1 MGNIF
6 GMGTTMNFLHL
17 LRQYLAGRHAPSTAG
32 LEAPLLSEP
41 EEHDADASVAPVA
54 FDQVER
60 LNGSGASLETLLE
73 MNRVQGW

>member
-1 MGNIF
+1 
-6 GMGTTMNFLHL
+6 MNFLHR
-17 LRQYLAGRHAPSTAG
+17 LRQRLTGRLAQSTAG
-32 LEAPLLSEP
+32 P
-41 EEHDADASVAPVA
+41 ERPQISDQDADISAAPVA

>member
-1 MGNIF
+1 
-6 GMGTTMNFLHL
+6 MNFLHR
-17 LRQYLAGRHAPSTAG
+17 LRQCLTGRLAQGTVVVPERPQ
-32 LEAPLLSEP
+32 LSEQG
-41 EEHDADASVAPVA
+41 ADTSASPVA

>member
-1 MGNIF
+1 
-6 GMGTTMNFLHL
+6 MNFLHR
-17 LRQYLAGRHAPSTAG
+17 LRQRLTGRRAPRATGPERPRIREHA
-32 LEAPLLSEP
+32 
-41 EEHDADASVAPVA
+41 ADTGATPVA

>member
-6 GMGTTMNFLHL
+6 GMGATMNFLHR
-17 LRQYLAGRHAPSTAG
+17 LRQRLSGQLAQSNAG
-32 LEAPLLSEP
+32 PERPQISEQDT
-41 EEHDADASVAPVA
+41 HTSAAPVA

>member
-1 MGNIF
+1 
-6 GMGTTMNFLHL
+6 MNFLNR
-17 LRQYLAGRHAPSTAG
+17 LRQRLTGRVAQGAAGPERPQ
-32 LEAPLLSEP
+32 LSEQ
-41 EEHDADASVAPVA
+41 DAGDSAAPAV

>member
-6 GMGTTMNFLHL
+6 GMGTTMNFLHR
-17 LRQYLAGRHAPSTAG
+17 LRQYLAGRSAAG
-32 LEAPLLSEP
+32 LEASLLSEP
-41 EEHDADASVAPVA
+41 EKHDDADTGVAPVA

>member
-1 MGNIF
+1 MGSIF
-6 GMGTTMNFLHL
+6 GMGTTMNFLHR
-17 LRQYLAGRHAPSTAG
+17 LRQHLTGRLAQGTVVVPERPQ
-32 LEAPLLSEP
+32 LSEQ
-41 EEHDADASVAPVA
+41 DADTSAEPVA

>member
-6 GMGTTMNFLHL
+6 GMGTTMNFLHRV
-17 LRQYLAGRHAPSTAG
+17 RQHLMGRLAQSTAG
-32 LEAPLLSEP
+32 P
-41 EEHDADASVAPVA
+41 EQISEHDADTTVAPVA

-60 LNGSGASLETLLE
+60 LNGAGASLETLLE

>member
-6 GMGTTMNFLHL
+6 GMGTTMNFLHR
-17 LRQYLAGRHAPSTAG
+17 LRQHLTGRLAHGTVAP
-32 LEAPLLSEP
+32 ERPQLSEQ
-41 EEHDADASVAPVA
+41 DADTSAEPVA